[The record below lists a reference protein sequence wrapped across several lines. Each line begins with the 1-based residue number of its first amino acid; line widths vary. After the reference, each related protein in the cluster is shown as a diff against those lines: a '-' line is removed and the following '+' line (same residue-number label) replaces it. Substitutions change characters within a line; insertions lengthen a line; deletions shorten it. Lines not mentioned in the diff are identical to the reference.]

1 MAAVSEARGSLIFF
15 RPCQLALSVGVVRA
29 AGKLAGGPFSHA
41 HVLQLMIERCRRGRT
56 AGFRRGKD
64 GGPRML
70 AAHVKTGTWRSRPRD
85 RKPASSLEGLETCLQ
100 DTRQTQATHV
110 QPILLCRNDKFTLLQ
125 GKGDH
130 SPCPWTPT
138 PDGAVCPPTGQSG
151 SALSKRATFFPRDS
165 DTGSGGVCY
174 LRQQP
179 SGCP

>member
-1 MAAVSEARGSLIFF
+1 MTAVSEARGSLIFF

-110 QPILLCRNDKFTLLQ
+110 QPILLCRNDNFTLPPGEGGPFSLSL
-125 GKGDH
+125 DPYPRRRSMSSH
-130 SPCPWTPT
+130 
-138 PDGAVCPPTGQSG
+138 GAVG
-151 SALSKRATFFPRDS
+151 L
-165 DTGSGGVCY
+165 GVI
-174 LRQQP
+174 
-179 SGCP
+179 